1 MLVRKIKNVEHRIYD
16 DEEEF
21 RQYCPNEKL
30 NHNWREGTEG
40 NWVLTDDG
48 QVCRILKL
56 GKVKNSQ
63 SSGVSKNYI
72 RTAIGTFICKDNILM
87 DGEPRKNMYSI
98 GSSDVSAYQQKINRK
113 KPTKREFLF
122 AKYVAQGN
130 GIAEAFMKAYPT
142 NNEKYADSQG
152 KILLSTER
160 VKGLIREEVD
170 KVLNEAEITPL
181 YLLERMKEVVD
192 KEESQDKDKI
202 QAIKTLMQISGMMDT
217 EKRTESVTLFQGFT
231 KEQLD
236 VIQGGNSKKLIEASR
251 EVEK

>member
-1 MLVRKIKNVEHRIYD
+1 MLVRKIKNVEHRVYD

-21 RQYCPNEKL
+21 SQYCPNQKAKR
-30 NHNWREGTEG
+30 NWREGTEG

-48 QVCRILKL
+48 QVCEILKRGNL
-56 GKVKNSQ
+56 NKSQ
-63 SSGVSKNYI
+63 SSGVSNEYV
-72 RTAIGTFICKDNILM
+72 RTAIGTFVCKDSEVM
-87 DGEPRKNMYSI
+87 EGELSKYMYSI
-98 GSSDVSAYQQKINRK
+98 GSIDISAYQQKINRK

-130 GIAEAFMKAYPT
+130 EVAEAFMKAYPT

-181 YLLERMKEVVD
+181 YLLERMKEVID
-192 KEESQDKDKI
+192 KEEAQDKDKI
-202 QAIKTLMQISGMMDT
+202 QAIKTLMQISGMMET
-217 EKRTESVTLFQGFT
+217 EKKTESLTLFQGFT

-251 EVEK
+251 EVEE